1 MSSLTPTFR
10 HVWIGSTIS
19 QLGDVAFMLA
29 LPWLVLQMT
38 GSSVALGSVM
48 MALAV
53 PHALL
58 MLLGG
63 AVSDRFPVRTV
74 LAVAYAAQALC
85 VTLIAVLLRA
95 HTLNLPMLYLLAF
108 CFGVADAFTSPALR
122 VLLPQLVAPDQLPR
136 ANALL
141 QSSSQLCVL
150 AGSAVGGLLIAQWG
164 LLTMFIVDAASYVYI
179 IVLLLFLARRRRAAT
194 PTSKTVGIRQA
205 IVDGLRYVWGDHR
218 LRALMVSFAGINF
231 CATGSTQIGMVV
243 LASDRHGSPG
253 LGLLMAS
260 AAAGSLAGL
269 ALAARWLPA
278 AGIHTKVAAAS
289 LMLSVLLAG
298 LALPMPLWWVCL
310 DAGLLGAVAGFI
322 NVSLLSWLQ
331 GRVRGD
337 MLGRVMSV
345 LGLASAGIT
354 PLSLAVAGLL
364 AKFGVGTLFLGASA
378 LLLLTTAVMRRLV
391 Q

>member
-1 MSSLTPTFR
+1 MSNLTPAFR

-63 AVSDRFPVRTV
+63 AVSDRFPVRPV

-85 VTLIAVLLRA
+85 VTLIAVLLHA

-122 VLLPQLVAPDQLPR
+122 VLLPQLVTPDQLHR

-164 LLTMFIVDAASYVYI
+164 LLTMFIVDGASYAYI
-179 IVLLLFLARRRRAAT
+179 IVVLLFLSRGRRAAT
-194 PTSKTVGIRQA
+194 PTSKTVDISQA
-205 IVDGLRYVWGDHR
+205 ILDGLRYVWGDRR

-231 CATGSTQIGMVV
+231 CATGSTQIGLVV
-243 LASDRHGSPG
+243 LASDRHGSSG

-278 AGIHTKVAAAS
+278 AIHTKVAAAS

-322 NVSLLSWLQ
+322 NVSVLSWLQ

-364 AKFGVGTLFLGASA
+364 AKFGVGTLFLGTSA
-378 LLLLTTAVMRRLV
+378 LLLLTTAFMRRLV
-391 Q
+391 P